1 MKPIRL
7 EFNAFGPFAQK
18 EVVDF
23 ESMAE
28 SGIFLICGPT
38 GAGKTTIFDGICFAL
53 YGEASGALRQNEDF
67 KSDFSDPSDLCFV
80 RYSFWVREKKFEVYR
95 SPKQKKQK
103 KNGDIT
109 TVSAKAELVLPDG
122 TVLTGPAA
130 VSARIQEILGLTAK
144 QFKQITMLAQGDFRR
159 FLDAPSKEKQEI
171 FRHIF
176 DTEKFD
182 QFTVLLEQESKKALE
197 NMEKEQ
203 QELSFHLKS
212 LTKQNDVALASFL
225 EAEYPLVP
233 SILERLTVLLK
244 NDQKLLEEHQ
254 NSIQQLENRIA
265 ALHIETHRQNNQRLL
280 DLEKLQKEKEQLSA
294 KNPEMEQLRALLDRL
309 KSAKD
314 LIPLWQKRTEQ
325 LEEQKS
331 IQMILEKKN
340 AELSKLFPK
349 SEETERQWM
358 LAKQKSGQKDSL
370 LSAIASLQSF
380 SSLLDEKDLLSRSIK
395 KLKKEIVQNE
405 NEFAY
410 AEKVAICQTQE
421 KEISKIRDRSE
432 ICRVLLQTIA
442 QKKQLL
448 PLYQQQKTVY
458 LQNYTLFLDA
468 QAGIL
473 ASKLQEN
480 TPCPVCGSCDHPSPA
495 PLKNNPPTQEQLRA
509 YHDAAEHTS
518 QQLFQLNE
526 KIVSQYREI
535 KNAFSPAPFLNENDS
550 QPQEQRMTEILNQ
563 TLLEQKTAEEKLQR
577 LQRELCAPKGLLA
590 NPLLLSDEDAIQAY
604 REDRRKKLESC
615 HSKLILQQEQLLSLE
630 KKLPSGITSQ
640 EELEQKIQNFRSSVK
655 QLDVLLEKTQ
665 KEYQE
670 TISQIRSVKQS
681 LTENQER
688 MRLLQEKISTTQ
700 KTFSDSLYNSFP
712 GGQKVFLD
720 FCAQIGQI
728 SAIEKQIH
736 QYQLDMTSLEGRICQ
751 LQEQLN
757 GVRFIDITDL
767 LKQEASLQKQIEIL
781 RKEASV
787 VQSRLSQDMAH
798 KKQIESIYQKI
809 EKSEWYYRQVNDL
822 FRIASGNNDQRISFE
837 RYVLGF
843 YFDAIVSFANHRLE
857 NLTGGR
863 YLLCRKKD
871 REKFGRSSGLDL
883 EILDQ
888 YSGKIRPTSTL
899 SGGESFKTALALALS
914 LADVVQMYA
923 GGVVIDTMFIDEGFG
938 SLDAESLDSAV
949 EALLSLGNDGRLVG
963 IISHLPQLKEQIPSQ
978 IQVKTG
984 RNGSTIQILP

>member
-1 MKPIRL
+1 
-7 EFNAFGPFAQK
+7 
-18 EVVDF
+18 
-23 ESMAE
+23 MA
-28 SGIFLICGPT
+28 
-38 GAGKTTIFDGICFAL
+38 
-53 YGEASGALRQNEDF
+53 
-67 KSDFSDPSDLCFV
+67 
-80 RYSFWVREKKFEVYR
+80 
-95 SPKQKKQK
+95 
-103 KNGDIT
+103 
-109 TVSAKAELVLPDG
+109 
-122 TVLTGPAA
+122 
-130 VSARIQEILGLTAK
+130 
-144 QFKQITMLAQGDFRR
+144 
-159 FLDAPSKEKQEI
+159 
-171 FRHIF
+171 
-176 DTEKFD
+176 
-182 QFTVLLEQESKKALE
+182 
-197 NMEKEQ
+197 
-203 QELSFHLKS
+203 
-212 LTKQNDVALASFL
+212 
-225 EAEYPLVP
+225 
-233 SILERLTVLLK
+233 
-244 NDQKLLEEHQ
+244 
-254 NSIQQLENRIA
+254 
-265 ALHIETHRQNNQRLL
+265 
-280 DLEKLQKEKEQLSA
+280 
-294 KNPEMEQLRALLDRL
+294 
-309 KSAKD
+309 
-314 LIPLWQKRTEQ
+314 
-325 LEEQKS
+325 
-331 IQMILEKKN
+331 
-340 AELSKLFPK
+340 
-349 SEETERQWM
+349 
-358 LAKQKSGQKDSL
+358 
-370 LSAIASLQSF
+370 
-380 SSLLDEKDLLSRSIK
+380 
-395 KLKKEIVQNE
+395 
-405 NEFAY
+405 
-410 AEKVAICQTQE
+410 
-421 KEISKIRDRSE
+421 
-432 ICRVLLQTIA
+432 
-442 QKKQLL
+442 
-448 PLYQQQKTVY
+448 
-458 LQNYTLFLDA
+458 
-468 QAGIL
+468 
-473 ASKLQEN
+473 
-480 TPCPVCGSCDHPSPA
+480 
-495 PLKNNPPTQEQLRA
+495 
-509 YHDAAEHTS
+509 
-518 QQLFQLNE
+518 
-526 KIVSQYREI
+526 
-535 KNAFSPAPFLNENDS
+535 
-550 QPQEQRMTEILNQ
+550 EILNQ
-563 TLLEQKTAEEKLQR
+563 TLLEQKTAEEKLQC

-590 NPLLLSDEDAIQAY
+590 NPLLLSDEDAIQTY

-720 FCAQIGQI
+720 SCAQIGQI

-822 FRIASGNNDQRISFE
+822 FRIASGNNDLRISFE